1 MYSNIRYEDF
11 RQIAPYPTVYRNTQS
26 TGTTP
31 SGTATHKPTRPT
43 SPHRKNGQKENQ
55 EPQNKG
61 YNHTTTSTD
70 NAHCLYQKKCC
81 TGQRCRSTFLHG
93 IFLVGVPPDRLVQ
106 HARPQDPII
115 DLCSGNSIVQKGWK
129 KPGPSQPQDIC
140 WHRSNQTQP
149 TQTWIVRSFQRAP
162 RRDSRPSSFLQH
174 HWLPRYF
181 PFFVATETVG
191 FTCERIPETKNNPAI
206 FNKQLKHHDK
216 QKTTLPQHQLAIG
229 VMGSFLGKING
240 DKVGLTR
247 EYYRA
252 NVKQYNNNAE
262 QQQTMYSYWKPFH
275 KKFMNSIKH
284 YTQLNVPPSPGT
296 WRVFNSY
303 YRTYFRGFSNPQAKS
318 LYAMATSRAY
328 KKDALLPVLDYA
340 SKSFTPNTN
349 VTCTSTGCTLLA
361 LENIQAG
368 NEITQPFETGS
379 TIYLL
384 QKHGAVHGIT
394 SSSASTQNSVA
405 HGVAFAKCTIH
416 FESLATFPDTGG
428 INPTEWECLTTENQ
442 EKSAVLKWALR
453 ERNVYHENLKMANVA
468 LLHNKQDVV
477 SVELLR
483 WYQTELD
490 IFTNEPN
497 NELFENLIQNELK
510 KEKSEVDRKFWAK
523 EALNAFA
530 RL

>member
-1 MYSNIRYEDF
+1 MAKKKTKSLKKKATTTPPPPPTTPTALTIQNVALASGAVLLFSMVFFWWVSR
-11 RQIAPYPTVYRNTQS
+11 PTVWFNMHVHKIPSLTYAAETASYKKDGKNLVQVNPKIFV
-26 TGTTP
+26 GTDPTKLNQHKRGLYAHSNVLQGETLVHLP
-31 SGTATHKPTRPT
+31 SSSIIGYHDIFP
-43 SPHRKNGQKENQ
+43 SSWQQKLLDLRV
-55 EPQNKG
+55 KG
-61 YNHTTTSTD
+61 Y
-70 NAHCLYQKKCC
+70 
-81 TGQRCRSTFLHG
+81 
-93 IFLVGVPPDRLVQ
+93 P
-106 HARPQDPII
+106 
-115 DLCSGNSIVQKGWK
+115 
-129 KPGPSQPQDIC
+129 
-140 WHRSNQTQP
+140 
-149 TQTWIVRSFQRAP
+149 
-162 RRDSRPSSFLQH
+162 
-174 HWLPRYF
+174 
-181 PFFVATETVG
+181 
-191 FTCERIPETKNNPAI
+191 
-206 FNKQLKHHDK
+206 K
-216 QKTTLPQHQLAIG
+216 QKTILPQHQLAIG

-284 YTQLNVPPSPGT
+284 YTPLNVPPSPGT

-405 HGVAFAKCTIH
+405 HGVGFAKCTIH